1 MFDEDNAA
9 VLDQPGTET
18 VEAPAGE
25 PFSSLTPETDFEDA
39 NQPAQGQTQ
48 EETVTEETYQLPDEQ
63 SKVFPDDIIQEYAQ
77 KRYPNLVPLLADPKM
92 RDHVQQI
99 LHDKLNTDIYVEQ
112 LRKDGEQETEE
123 EEEQEPVQAQT
134 LPTPTQEQLTK
145 EIGTFVDRVTDPAIA
160 QNYFKSLNEA
170 VELASGPKGDGG
182 VAFMKVLS
190 AGAVNLMRD
199 AIPALLLGQNG
210 PLATFIG
217 DYMSTNYE
225 GLDVSHVEN
234 SRVSAWENIRASDP
248 KYANLPAYGT
258 PEWTAAHVNAAK
270 MVPGIENAVFTD
282 GRGNILPA
290 SQQFAAK
297 AQLAAKL
304 IAGTATAQ
312 NVQAATAAVETGKQ
326 LARESQQRKANGN
339 LGAGQTR
346 GKITQTTQPQGIDGA
361 RKEAIARL
369 RNDENPFAALNAK
382 T

>member
-18 VEAPAGE
+18 VEAAAGE

-39 NQPAQGQTQ
+39 SQPAQGQVQ
-48 EETVTEETYQLPDEQ
+48 EENTAETYQLPDEQ

-112 LRKDGEQETEE
+112 LRKDGEQKTEE
-123 EEEQEPVQAQT
+123 EETEQEPVQAQT

-160 QNYFKSLNEA
+160 QTYFKSLNEA

-199 AIPALLLGQNG
+199 AIPALL
-210 PLATFIG
+210 PASAIEAIIG
-217 DYMSTNYE
+217 DYMSKNYE

-234 SRVSAWENIRASDP
+234 SRVSAWESIRASDP

-290 SQQFAAK
+290 SQQFTAK

-346 GKITQTTQPQGIDGA
+346 GKITQTVQPQGIDAA
-361 RKEAIARL
+361 RKQAIARL
-369 RNDENPFAALNAK
+369 RNDEDPFASLRAK
-382 T
+382 E